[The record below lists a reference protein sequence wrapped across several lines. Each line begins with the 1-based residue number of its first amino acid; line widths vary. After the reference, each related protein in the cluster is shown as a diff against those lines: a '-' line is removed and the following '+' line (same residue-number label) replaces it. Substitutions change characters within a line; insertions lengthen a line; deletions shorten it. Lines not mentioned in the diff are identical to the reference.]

1 MSDSERYPYSFI
13 LPSVKQ
19 TSKLKVLCD
28 MNYILPLAMIQISFL
43 IVCFLYIVLSDK
55 MSASPMARAT
65 TVGQDIPRRVVIN
78 NEDDMPDDYST
89 TPG

>member
-1 MSDSERYPYSFI
+1 
-13 LPSVKQ
+13 
-19 TSKLKVLCD
+19 
-28 MNYILPLAMIQISFL
+28 
-43 IVCFLYIVLSDK
+43 

-89 TPG
+89 TPGQTTNIKQIYHVLYLCVFIHFQKKNDFLLLKEINYLEFSKCANIERCTQLG

>member
-1 MSDSERYPYSFI
+1 M
-13 LPSVKQ
+13 
-19 TSKLKVLCD
+19 
-28 MNYILPLAMIQISFL
+28 
-43 IVCFLYIVLSDK
+43 IVCFQYHVLSDK

-65 TVGQDIPRRVVIN
+65 TIGQDIPRRVVIN

>member
-1 MSDSERYPYSFI
+1 MKHI
-13 LPSVKQ
+13 
-19 TSKLKVLCD
+19 SKFKVLCD
-28 MNYILPLAMIQISFL
+28 MTCILPHARIQGFM
-43 IVCFLYIVLSDK
+43 IVCFQYHVLSDK

-65 TVGQDIPRRVVIN
+65 TIGQDIPRRVVIN